1 MLRWGNDDL
10 QWVCPAIFRGRGD
23 RKDGSV
29 AQAFSPVIFG
39 LVAFSLAASVA
50 GVGMAIRLAQRVGML
65 DVPNERS
72 SHSLPTPRMGGVPMV
87 AAAALAF
94 GGWVFLAAGEAN
106 VQGELPYTFLFAL
119 AMFLLGFYDD
129 LRDLSPLFRFLVQFV
144 SALLLLI
151 FLASLLPDVSLWKW
165 VLPKWAWVVPG
176 AFWVVWMLNLYNFMD
191 GIDGLAGG
199 EAAVASSF
207 FFLVFAYYGQSG
219 WAVANLVVAAA
230 SMGFLVHNWP
240 PARIFMGDAGSA
252 FLGAFY
258 GMQSVVAALSTPV
271 PFPVLV
277 LPFANFILD
286 TTFTLFRRLIRREK
300 WYQAH
305 RSHFYQRMTDLGMT
319 HGKVTSIELL
329 VVVASCVAAAACIPA
344 GPAVRIALVVSVTAG
359 IACGGL
365 WVRGK
370 EPQNRDVPRTPP
382 NQGHSL
388 Q

>member
-1 MLRWGNDDL
+1 
-10 QWVCPAIFRGRGD
+10 V
-23 RKDGSV
+23 V
-29 AQAFSPVIFG
+29 QAFGPITFV
-39 LVAFSLAASVA
+39 LVAFSLAASVV
-50 GVGMAIRLAQRVGML
+50 GVGMAIRVAQRVGVV
-65 DVPNERS
+65 DIPNKRS
-72 SHSLPTPRMGGVPMV
+72 SHSLPTPRVGGVPMV
-87 AAAALAF
+87 TAATLAF
-94 GGWVFLAAGEAN
+94 GGWVLLSAGGAN
-106 VQGELPYTFLFAL
+106 VQRGLPYTFLFAL
-119 AMFLLGFYDD
+119 GMFLLGFYDD
-129 LRDLSPLFRFLVQFV
+129 LRKLSPLFRFLVQFV

-151 FLASLLPDVSLWKW
+151 FLAPLLPDVSLWEW
-165 VLPKWAWVVPG
+165 VLPKWAWVAPG

-207 FFLVFAYYGQSG
+207 FFLVFAWYGQSG

-240 PARIFMGDAGSA
+240 PARIFMGDGGSA

-319 HGKVTSIELL
+319 HRKVTSIELL
-329 VVVASCVAAAACIPA
+329 VVVASCAAAAACIPS
-344 GPAVRIALVVSVTAG
+344 GPAVRIASVVSVTAG

-365 WVRGK
+365 WVWGK
-370 EPQNRDVPRTPP
+370 ESQNRGVPANSR
-382 NQGHSL
+382 
-388 Q
+388 

>member
-1 MLRWGNDDL
+1 M
-10 QWVCPAIFRGRGD
+10 V
-23 RKDGSV
+23 
-29 AQAFSPVIFG
+29 QAFSPITFG
-39 LVAFSLAASVA
+39 LVAFTMAASVA
-50 GVGMAIRLAQRVGML
+50 GVRMAIRVSQRVGML

-87 AAAALAF
+87 AAAAF
-94 GGWVFLAAGEAN
+94 SFWGWAFLAVGGAN
-106 VQGELPYTFLFAL
+106 VQRGLSYTFLFAL

-129 LRDLSPLFRFLVQFV
+129 LRNLSPLFRFLVQFV
-144 SALLLLI
+144 SALLLFV
-151 FLASLLPDVSLWKW
+151 FLAPLLPDISLWKW
-165 VLPKWAWVVPG
+165 MLPKWAWVVPG

-207 FFLVFAYYGQSG
+207 FFLVFAYYGQPG

-252 FLGAFY
+252 FLGGFY

-305 RSHFYQRMTDLGMT
+305 RSHIYQRMTDLGMT
-319 HGKVTSIELL
+319 HRKVTSIELL
-329 VVVASCVAAAACIPA
+329 AVVASCAAAAVCIPS
-344 GPAVRIALVVSVTAG
+344 GPGVRITLVVSVVAA
-359 IACGGL
+359 IACIGI
-365 WVRGK
+365 WVWVKGQALK
-370 EPQNRDVPRTPP
+370 VRT
-382 NQGHSL
+382 G
-388 Q
+388 

>member
-1 MLRWGNDDL
+1 M
-10 QWVCPAIFRGRGD
+10 V
-23 RKDGSV
+23 
-29 AQAFSPVIFG
+29 QAFGPMTFG
-39 LVAFSLAASVA
+39 FAALSLVASAA
-50 GVGMAIRLAQRVGML
+50 GVLVSIRIAHRVGVM
-65 DVPNERS
+65 DIPNERS

-94 GGWVFLAAGEAN
+94 GGWAFLAAGEAN
-106 VQGELPYTFLFAL
+106 VQRGLPYTFLFAL

-129 LRDLSPLFRFLVQFV
+129 LRNLSPLFRFLVQFV
-144 SALLLLI
+144 SALLLLV
-151 FLASLLPDVSLWKW
+151 FLAPLLPDVPLWKW

-176 AFWVVWMLNLYNFMD
+176 AFWAVWMLNLYNFMD

-207 FFLVFAYYGQSG
+207 FSLVFAWYGQSG

-230 SMGFLVHNWP
+230 SMGFLVYNWP
-240 PARIFMGDAGSA
+240 PAKIFMGDGGSA

-258 GMQSVVAALSTPV
+258 GMQSVVATLSTPV

-305 RSHFYQRMTDLGMT
+305 RSHFYQRMTDLGMS
-319 HGKVTSIELL
+319 HRKVTSIELL
-329 VVVASCVAAAACIPA
+329 VVVASCAAAAACIPS
-344 GPAVRIALVVSVTAG
+344 GPGVRIALVVSVVAAIVCIG
-359 IACGGL
+359 I
-365 WVRGK
+365 WVWVK
-370 EPQNRDVPRTPP
+370 EQALKVNT
-382 NQGHSL
+382 G
-388 Q
+388 

>member
-1 MLRWGNDDL
+1 
-10 QWVCPAIFRGRGD
+10 V
-23 RKDGSV
+23 V
-29 AQAFSPVIFG
+29 QAFSLITFG
-39 LVAFSLAASVA
+39 LVAFSLAASVV
-50 GVGMAIRLAQRVGML
+50 GVGIAIRVAQRAGML

-72 SHSLPTPRMGGVPMV
+72 SHSLPMPRMGGVPMI

-94 GGWVFLAAGEAN
+94 GGWVFLAAGEASFLK
-106 VQGELPYTFLFAL
+106 GLPYTFLFAL

-129 LRDLSPLFRFLVQFV
+129 LRSLSPLFRFLVQFV
-144 SALLLLI
+144 SALLLLV
-151 FLASLLPDVSLWKW
+151 FLAPLLPDVFLWEW

-240 PARIFMGDAGSA
+240 PAKIFMGDAGSA

-300 WYQAH
+300 WYEAH

-319 HGKVTSIELL
+319 HRKVTSIELL
-329 VVVASCVAAAACIPA
+329 VGVASCAAAAACIPA
-344 GPAVRIALVVSVTAG
+344 GPAVRIALVVSVTAV

-365 WVRGK
+365 WVWG
-370 EPQNRDVPRTPP
+370 QT
-382 NQGHSL
+382 
-388 Q
+388 

>member
-1 MLRWGNDDL
+1 M
-10 QWVCPAIFRGRGD
+10 GRGD
-23 RKDGSV
+23 RKDGAV
-29 AQAFSPVIFG
+29 VQAFSPITFG
-39 LVAFSLAASVA
+39 IAALSLAVSAV
-50 GVGMAIRLAQRVGML
+50 GVWVSIRIAERVGVL
-65 DVPNERS
+65 DLPNERS

-106 VQGELPYTFLFAL
+106 AQRILPYTFLFAL

-129 LRDLSPLFRFLVQFV
+129 LRNLSPLFRFLVQFV
-144 SALLLLI
+144 SALLLLV
-151 FLASLLPDVSLWKW
+151 FLGPLLPEISLWIW
-165 VLPKWAWVVPG
+165 VFPKWAWVVPG
-176 AFWVVWMLNLYNFMD
+176 VFWVVWMLNLYNFMD

-207 FFLVFAYYGQSG
+207 FFLVFAWYGQSG

-240 PARIFMGDAGSA
+240 PAKIFMGDGGSM

-258 GMQSVVAALSTPV
+258 GMQSVVATMSTPV

-305 RSHFYQRMTDLGMT
+305 RSHVYQRMTDLGMT

-329 VVVASCVAAAACIPA
+329 VVVASCAAAAACIPA
-344 GPAVRIALVVSVTAG
+344 GPAVRIALVVSVVAAIVCIG
-359 IACGGL
+359 I
-365 WVRGK
+365 WVRVK
-370 EPQNRDVPRTPP
+370 EQTLKVGT
-382 NQGHSL
+382 G
-388 Q
+388 

>member
-1 MLRWGNDDL
+1 
-10 QWVCPAIFRGRGD
+10 
-23 RKDGSV
+23 
-29 AQAFSPVIFG
+29 
-39 LVAFSLAASVA
+39 
-50 GVGMAIRLAQRVGML
+50 
-65 DVPNERS
+65 
-72 SHSLPTPRMGGVPMV
+72 MV

-94 GGWVFLAAGEAN
+94 GGWVFLAAGGAN
-106 VQGELPYTFLFAL
+106 VQRGLPYTFLFAL

-129 LRDLSPLFRFLVQFV
+129 LRNLSPLFRFLVQFV

-151 FLASLLPDVSLWKW
+151 FLAPLLPDVSLWKW

-207 FFLVFAYYGQSG
+207 FFLVFAWYGQSG

-305 RSHFYQRMTDLGMT
+305 RSHFYQRMTNLGWS
-319 HGKVTSIELL
+319 HARVTGMEL
-329 VVVASCVAAAACIPA
+329 VSVALSCLAAIIYLRSGAQ
-344 GPAVRIALVVSVTAG
+344 VRVLVVSSVLIGFLVMG
-359 IACGGL
+359 I
-365 WVRGK
+365 WVSK
-370 EPQNRDVPRTPP
+370 KDPISDE
-382 NQGHSL
+382 
-388 Q
+388 

>member
-1 MLRWGNDDL
+1 M
-10 QWVCPAIFRGRGD
+10 V
-23 RKDGSV
+23 
-29 AQAFSPVIFG
+29 QAFGPVTFG
-39 LVAFSLAASVA
+39 LVAFSLAASAV
-50 GVGMAIRLAQRVGML
+50 GVRYAIRVAQRVGLL

-72 SHSLPTPRMGGVPMV
+72 SHTSPTPRMGGVPMV
-87 AAAALAF
+87 VAAALAF
-94 GGWVFLAAGEAN
+94 GGWMFLAAGEIRFLK
-106 VQGELPYTFLFAL
+106 GLPYTFLFAL

-129 LRDLSPLFRFLVQFV
+129 LRNLSPLVRFLVQFA
-144 SALLLLI
+144 SASLMLG
-151 FLASLLPDVSLWKW
+151 FLAPHLPDVFLGKW
-165 VLPKWAWVVPG
+165 VFPEWAWVIPG
-176 AFWVVWMLNLYNFMD
+176 AFWAVWMLNLYNFMD

-207 FFLVFAYYGQSG
+207 FFLVFAWYGESG
-219 WAVANLVVAAA
+219 WAIANLVVAAA
-230 SMGFLVHNWP
+230 SMGFLVYNWP
-240 PARIFMGDAGSA
+240 PAKIFMGDGGSA

-286 TTFTLFRRLIRREK
+286 TTFTLLRRMFRGEK

-319 HGKVTSIELL
+319 HRKVTSIELL
-329 VVVASCVAAAACIPA
+329 VVAASCAVAAACIQAEPA
-344 GPAVRIALVVSVTAG
+344 MRIALAVSVAAG

-370 EPQNRDVPRTPP
+370 ESPRNRTPEP
-382 NQGHSL
+382 GRS
-388 Q
+388 